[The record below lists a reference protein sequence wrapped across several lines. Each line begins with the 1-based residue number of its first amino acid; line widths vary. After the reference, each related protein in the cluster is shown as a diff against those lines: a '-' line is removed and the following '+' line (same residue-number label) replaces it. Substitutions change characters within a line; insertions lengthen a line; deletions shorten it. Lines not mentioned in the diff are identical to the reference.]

1 MAIRKERSY
10 YRMCSDSH
18 LLEEARH
25 NPNAELAVALGERL
39 EKVQFENDKEIEEL
53 RERAA
58 DFERDANRLDDELCE
73 LQHKIDVLE
82 LMLNTRDET
91 IEELRKG
98 N

>member
-1 MAIRKERSY
+1 MELLDRNY
-10 YRMCSDSH
+10 YRMCEDSL
-18 LLEEARH
+18 LLEEAKY
-25 NPNAELAVALGERL
+25 NPNAELAIVLAERL
-39 EKVQFENDKEIEEL
+39 RAAGEEYEEEVEAL

-58 DFERDANRLDDELCE
+58 DFERDAAKLDDELCE

-91 IEELRKG
+91 IEELKKG